1 MIPCIESN
9 QELISEFTTTRN
21 VGIKKTPFVNISYE
35 HSNLHVEILSKNT
48 IFGSG

>member
-9 QELISEFTTTRN
+9 QELISEYTTTRN
-21 VGIKKTPFVNISYE
+21 VGIKKTFVNISYE
-35 HSNLHVEILSKNT
+35 HSNLHVEKLSKNT